1 MPISYV
7 SMGTSVELH
16 DPFECDERVA
26 KALMSVSAFVALA
39 DGHVEVIERD
49 EAISYIERHRLARRI
64 SYERHAELF
73 EECVRRIEDRDV
85 AALVSDA
92 LQNIGV
98 LSLISDVVPIA
109 ERVAAADRRILPSEV
124 QAIRLIRLVATNP
137 RTPAVVRSYS
147 E

>member
-7 SMGTSVELH
+7 CPGTPVELH

-26 KALMSVSAFVALA
+26 KALMTVSAFVALA
-39 DGHVEVIERD
+39 DGRVEEVERD

-64 SYERHAELF
+64 SYERHVELF

-85 AALVSDA
+85 AGVVSNALHT
-92 LQNIGV
+92 IGV

-109 ERVAAADRRILPSEV
+109 ERVAAADRRIVASEV
-124 QAIRLIRLVATNP
+124 QAIELIRLVATNL
-137 RTPAVVRSYS
+137 RTPTVVRS
-147 E
+147 

>member
-1 MPISYV
+1 MPISYINT
-7 SMGTSVELH
+7 GTPVELH

-26 KALMSVSAFVALA
+26 KALMTVSAFVALA
-39 DGHVEVIERD
+39 DGRVEAIERD

-64 SYERHAELF
+64 SYERYVELF

-85 AALVSDA
+85 ATLISDA

-109 ERVAAADRRILPSEV
+109 ERVAAADRRIVPSEL
-124 QAIRLIRLVATNP
+124 QAIGLIRLVATNL
-137 RTPAVVRSYS
+137 RTPEVVRSYDG
-147 E
+147 